1 MTDHHDP
8 DIQEQM
14 DYEALNAS
22 TALQLTQARAEIERL
37 EDALRDLFA
46 MMDEGL
52 LVRDIS
58 QDHDPM
64 WALRALEFTQRLAK
78 AQQVLSPTQEVDDE

>member
-22 TALQLTQARAEIERL
+22 TALKLSRRLVLIEKLEAVVDAAKEIADDYEAYESRGDCSGIYDVPVHDVQIL
-37 EDALRDLFA
+37 AKWKAALA
-46 MMDEGL
+46 
-52 LVRDIS
+52 
-58 QDHDPM
+58 
-64 WALRALEFTQRLAK
+64 ALEGDG
-78 AQQVLSPTQEVDDE
+78 DD

>member
-22 TALQLTQARAEIERL
+22 TALKLSRR
-37 EDALRDLFA
+37 
-46 MMDEGL
+46 
-52 LVRDIS
+52 LVRIEKLEAVVDAAKKVEEGFYTETPPYY
-58 QDHDPM
+58 QVHHDTAEPLLQ
-64 WALRALEFTQRLAK
+64 ALAAFDKEQI
-78 AQQVLSPTQEVDDE
+78 